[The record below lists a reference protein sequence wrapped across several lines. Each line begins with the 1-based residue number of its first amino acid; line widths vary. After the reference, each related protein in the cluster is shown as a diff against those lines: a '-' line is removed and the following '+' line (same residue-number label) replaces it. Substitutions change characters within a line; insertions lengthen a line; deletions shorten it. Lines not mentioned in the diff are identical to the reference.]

1 MSAGGE
7 PLSSLED
14 ATRYLDGLIN
24 RERSSDYAYAR
35 LDLRPIEA
43 LLEAIGRPHDRLCV
57 VHVAGSKGK
66 GSTCLFTE
74 AILGALGERVGTF
87 TSPHLESWIERFR
100 IGGREVDADRLVA
113 AVERV
118 RPAVDALRAGPPETQ
133 PSFFDATTAIAFL
146 LFAEAGVDRAVVE
159 VGLGGRLDSTNVVR
173 PAVTCITSIELEHT
187 DKLGPTEAAIAGEKA
202 GILKPG
208 VPAVLGRF
216 RADAER
222 VIRGRAAAIGAP
234 VRAAGEHFE
243 VVEIGAAEAEASGR
257 ADAAGRTDAAGGAG
271 APFQAFRFEAKGAT
285 AFEVR
290 LPLLGEAAVLN
301 AGLAIE
307 CVRALAVH
315 DEAAV
320 REAAVRGLATASL
333 PGRIEI
339 LPNDPAVV
347 IDAAHTERSA
357 RVLARTLATL
367 APGGCALLLSISAD
381 KNVEGVL
388 AALLPCASR
397 VWLTRSDVQRSLD
410 PARLAERV
418 RHHRPELRIDVVDDP
433 VAASR
438 AARAA
443 LAPGERLCAVGSVYL
458 AGAARRALGGG
469 RAVP

>member
-1 MSAGGE
+1 MPSPNAE
-7 PLSSLED
+7 PLSSFED
-14 ATRYLDGLIN
+14 ATHYLDGLIN

-43 LLEAIGRPHDRLCV
+43 LLDAIGRPHERLSV

-100 IGGREVDADRLVA
+100 IGGREVDAARLVA

-118 RPAVDALRAGPPETQ
+118 RPAVDVLRAGPPETQ
-133 PSFFDATTAIAFL
+133 PSFFDVTTAIAFL
-146 LFAEAGVDRAVVE
+146 LFAEAGVDRAVIE

-202 GILKPG
+202 GILKSG
-208 VPAVLGRF
+208 VPAVLGRL
-216 RADAER
+216 
-222 VIRGRAAAIGAP
+222 G
-234 VRAAGEHFE
+234 
-243 VVEIGAAEAEASGR
+243 AEAEAVIRRR
-257 ADAAGRTDAAGGAG
+257 AAEVG
-271 APFQAFRFEAKGAT
+271 APVCALGE

-290 LPLLGEAAVLN
+290 GAAASPGKNGQSFRFESGDGAAFDVSLPLLGDAATTN
-301 AGLAIE
+301 AGLAIA
-307 CVRALAVH
+307 CVRALGVH
-315 DEAAV
+315 SPDRV
-320 REAAVRGLATASL
+320 REAAVRGLAGAVL

-339 LPNDPAVV
+339 LSNDPAVL

-357 RVLARTLATL
+357 RVLARTLASL
-367 APGGCALLLSISAD
+367 APDGSVLLFSISSD

-388 AALLPCASR
+388 AALLPSATR
-397 VWLTRSDVQRSLD
+397 IWLTRSDRQRSVD
-410 PARLAERV
+410 PAHLAERV
-418 RHHRPELRIDVVDDP
+418 RRLRPGLPIDLVDDP
-433 VAASR
+433 VAAAR

-443 LAPGERLCAVGSVYL
+443 LGSGERLVVVGSVYL
-458 AGAARRALGGG
+458 AGAARRALGAEGAKNEAPELAPRTFVRREG
-469 RAVP
+469 